1 MKKIQLPLTK
11 DIIQDLKAGDN
22 CLLTGYLYTA
32 RDAAHQRICD
42 TLKKG
47 EPLPFDLSGQTIYYA
62 GPTPTKPG
70 QIIGSIG
77 PTTSGRMDKFA
88 PILIKHGLLGM
99 IGKGS
104 RNDAVKRA
112 IQENTAVYFG
122 AVGGAGALIS
132 KCIKSVEVIAYD
144 DLGCEAIRRLY
155 VEDFPVTV
163 INDCWGNDLYLQK
176 KPII

>member
-1 MKKIQLPLTK
+1 MKKIELPLTRE
-11 DIIQDLKAGDN
+11 IIKELKAGDN

-42 TLKKG
+42 ALKRG

-77 PTTSGRMDKFA
+77 PTTSGRMDKFT
-88 PILIKHGLLGM
+88 PTLIKHGLLGM

-104 RNDAVKRA
+104 RSDAVKRA

-144 DLGCEAIRRLY
+144 DLGCEAIRRLF
-155 VEDFPVTV
+155 VEHFPVTV
-163 INDCWGNDLYLQK
+163 INDCCGNDLYLQK